1 MSAPACEFLGDSEMW
16 VLMLL
21 LGLAAFA
28 AMYGFVFACDRL

>member
-1 MSAPACEFLGDSEMW
+1 VGDAVMW
-16 VLMLL
+16 ILMLL